1 MEEKKVSKISLSTFF
16 LILAIILIILMSIFL
31 LKLYNEKT
39 ELTEKSVKQNE
50 KMSDLQ
56 NRVDNLTSEL
66 NNISTSIGTEN
77 TTNQTN
83 GNTTNSTSSNTTTN
97 KETTSNIQPNLSTY
111 IGLWGNSTSNDSLYV
126 YNLDNN
132 EIMFDLNINGK
143 PIGFH
148 TKATLNGNTA
158 SFVINDDNHSLN
170 GKITLD
176 NNKIMINITDSTF
189 DNVTKGTITFSN
201 YLGSQN

>member
-1 MEEKKVSKISLSTFF
+1 
-16 LILAIILIILMSIFL
+16 MSIFL

-56 NRVDNLTSEL
+56 NRVDSLTSEL
-66 NNISTSIGTEN
+66 NKISTSIGTEN
-77 TTNQTN
+77 TTNH
-83 GNTTNSTSSNTTTN
+83 TSSKETNNTSTNTTTTEEKQLN
-97 KETTSNIQPNLSTY
+97 FQPNLSTY
-111 IGLWGNSTSNDSLYV
+111 IGLWENSTSNDSLYV
-126 YNLDNN
+126 YSINN
-132 EIMFDLNINGK
+132 NKIMFDFNINGK
-143 PIGFH
+143 PISFH

-189 DNVTKGTITFSN
+189 DNVTKGIITFSN
-201 YLGSQN
+201 YLGLQN